1 MADKYSTSARRE
13 LRFLFRKKEVPNLK
27 KCRKTVLKGLLI
39 TALIFFLLI
48 FYPQHE
54 IMPCLNQCQST
65 FEKLSLCTSK
75 SIIIS
80 EDYWWVLLKQWAV

>member
-1 MADKYSTSARRE
+1 
-13 LRFLFRKKEVPNLK
+13 
-27 KCRKTVLKGLLI
+27 
-39 TALIFFLLI
+39 
-48 FYPQHE
+48 
-54 IMPCLNQCQST
+54 MPCLNQYQST